1 MVLSRFLEKLNYN
14 LIKGNA
20 DVEINN
26 LVYDS
31 RKVEKGD
38 VFVCIKGA
46 VSDGH
51 GYARSVAE
59 KGAAAI
65 VIQDDIEI
73 TEDFRDTTIV
83 KVKDTRLAL
92 AYMSAAFFGY
102 PAKELF
108 TIGITGTKG
117 KTTTT
122 YMVRNILEN

>member
-1 MVLSRFLEKLNYN
+1 MVLSGFLEKLNYN

-31 RKVEKGD
+31 RKAEKGD

-46 VSDGH
+46 VSNGH
-51 GYARSVAE
+51 IYAASVAK
-59 KGAAAI
+59 KGVAAI
-65 VIQDDIEI
+65 IVQDDIEI
-73 TEDFRDTTIV
+73 TEEFNDTTIV
-83 KVKDTRLAL
+83 KVEDTRLAL

-102 PAKELF
+102 PAEELY

-122 YMVRNILEN
+122 